1 MFTGII
7 EELGKVVKI
16 EGDGGNIHF
25 TIETDLANEAYI
37 DQSISHNGVCLT
49 IVKIEGNK
57 YVVTAIEETLSKTNL
72 GELAVGKIVNLERAM
87 LPNKR
92 LDGHFV
98 QGHIDTTTQC
108 LDVEVA
114 DGSWYYTF
122 AIPNEYAPMVVPK
135 GSIAINGVSLTVIL
149 DKDFAI
155 NTFKVAIIPYT
166 YEHTN
171 FNTIEKGNMV
181 NLEFDIFGKYVAR
194 YFDLMKE
201 GSRL

>member
-1 MFTGII
+1 MFTGIV
-7 EELGKVVKI
+7 EELGKVDKI
-16 EGDGGNIHF
+16 EVEGSNIHF
-25 TIETDLANEAYI
+25 SIESSLADEAYI

-49 IVKIEGNK
+49 IVKIDGDK
-57 YVVTAIEETLSKTNL
+57 YVVTAIEETLNKTNL
-72 GELAVGKIVNLERAM
+72 GKLEVGNVVNLERAM

-98 QGHIDTTTQC
+98 QGHVDTTTLC
-108 LDVEVA
+108 LDVQVV

-135 GSIAINGVSLTVIL
+135 GSIAINGVSLTVVL
-149 DKDFAI
+149 DKDFAPD
-155 NTFKVAIIPYT
+155 TFKVAIIPYT

-171 FNTIEKGNMV
+171 FKNILAGDTV

-201 GSRL
+201 RE